1 MNTPTQPDVTP
12 HIIEKAKSFGASLAG
27 IAEMDALKTSP
38 SHNMYSRFEWPAEA
52 KSALV
57 LALAHQE
64 SEPALDWWGVKGG
77 TAENRSLQNISTA
90 LKQDL
95 QETYDI
101 KAQPW
106 PYSVEMGGI
115 FLKDAAVLAGLGIIG
130 LNNLLITPEFGSRVR
145 LRALSL
151 DTELAPTGPIDFS
164 PCDTCGRPCQ
174 QACPQQAFA
183 SGAFSDSAC
192 STQMQVDEANKVVTQ
207 AENEDFP
214 IAYIKYCRACELACP
229 IGK

>member
-1 MNTPTQPDVTP
+1 
-12 HIIEKAKSFGASLAG
+12 
-27 IAEMDALKTSP
+27 
-38 SHNMYSRFEWPAEA
+38 MYSRFKWPAEA

-64 SEPALDWWGVKGG
+64 DQPALDWWGTKGG
-77 TAENRSLQNISTA
+77 TAGNRKLQNISTA

-95 QETYDI
+95 QETHHI

-130 LNNLLITPEFGSRVR
+130 MNNLLITPEFGTRVR
-145 LRALSL
+145 LHALSL
-151 DTELAPTGPIDFS
+151 DAELVPTGPIDFS
-164 PCDTCGRPCQ
+164 PCDTCSQPCRQ
-174 QACPQQAFA
+174 VCPQQAFA
-183 SGAFSDSAC
+183 TGAYSDSAC
-192 STQMQVDEANKVVTQ
+192 SIQMQADEANKVVTQ
-207 AENEDFP
+207 VEGGDLP

-229 IGK
+229 VGK